1 MSSIKFLYKSQYI
14 LDNEIKEGSKHS
26 VTSGAVYEALKNVHV
41 STLFQ
46 SGYFTE
52 GIIGVV
58 KQHHLTYADGTL
70 ALAQGDKVFVPNY
83 KNEETGDFIFK
94 VYEVPTAVTATSLKL
109 DSYAAAIMVDIT
121 TNTFVG
127 ETIRQQVYQES
138 VGYLDQAVQRIFAQ
152 DTEPAISKRGSDNGT
167 IWWDTSINRMKE
179 YVASENAWVEKE
191 YSIPVGIVS
200 RLNGTITGIQQDFE
214 TSGYVGRYFFSHPDL
229 TMIAPAGRTE
239 DVQSTFNSQMFMT
252 TEVLVKDMFED
263 VTLDEFTNYSLYIT
277 TAGEIIGPRVQL
289 VYDKELGYMV
299 DGEGNTYS
307 CCEIATASAK
317 HLTTAVNDPLSI
329 TDLNGKGCTTIADSD
344 DIDYLISLIGSSAG
358 LTIDD
363 LTDLIENNREQLE
376 EMLKSE
382 LRALKQNIANE
393 VVHKANGDLYKDSL
407 DETVQGVKTFV
418 EKIKGNLNG
427 IADMTTTTMYNSP
440 SSPEIM
446 PSGIAVV
453 NGKAVGNYTDA
464 EKSTLR
470 TQTTVRI
477 GHNYVKA
484 TTFQGTA
491 TAMQW
496 ADLAE
501 NYLADDDY
509 TPGTL
514 IRFGG
519 EKEIT
524 IASFGVVN
532 GVISS
537 KPAVLMNDG
546 DTGLPVALVGRVP
559 VRVVGSVNK
568 FDPIT
573 LCSGI
578 AGVGIKAKYGDVI
591 IARALEDKLNTEEG
605 LVLCVV
611 QMKL

>member
-1 MSSIKFLYKSQYI
+1 
-14 LDNEIKEGSKHS
+14 
-26 VTSGAVYEALKNVHV
+26 
-41 STLFQ
+41 
-46 SGYFTE
+46 
-52 GIIGVV
+52 
-58 KQHHLTYADGTL
+58 
-70 ALAQGDKVFVPNY
+70 
-83 KNEETGDFIFK
+83 
-94 VYEVPTAVTATSLKL
+94 
-109 DSYAAAIMVDIT
+109 
-121 TNTFVG
+121 
-127 ETIRQQVYQES
+127 
-138 VGYLDQAVQRIFAQ
+138 
-152 DTEPAISKRGSDNGT
+152 
-167 IWWDTSINRMKE
+167 
-179 YVASENAWVEKE
+179 
-191 YSIPVGIVS
+191 
-200 RLNGTITGIQQDFE
+200 
-214 TSGYVGRYFFSHPDL
+214 
-229 TMIAPAGRTE
+229 MIAPAGRTE
-239 DVQSTFNSQMFMT
+239 EVQSTFNSQMFMT

-263 VTLDEFTNYSLYIT
+263 VTLGEFTNYSLYIT

-299 DGEGNTYS
+299 DGENNTYS
-307 CCEIATASAK
+307 CCEIATVTAK
-317 HLTTAVNDPLSI
+317 HLTTAVNDPLTV

-376 EMLKSE
+376 NMLKSE
-382 LRALKQNIANE
+382 LKALKQNIANE

-427 IADMTTTTMYNSP
+427 IADMTATTMYNSP

-509 TPGTL
+509 APGTL

-559 VRVVGSVNK
+559 VRVVGAVNK

-573 LCSGI
+573 LCTGI
-578 AGVGIKAKYGDVI
+578 HGVGIKAKYGDVV
-591 IARALEDKLNTEEG
+591 IARALEDKLDTEEG